1 MKLEQLGNFDR
12 NQDGQRPLA
21 VLLNRPTFSE
31 NGPGNTVD
39 QTIRAGSLAFAQ
51 STIDELN
58 RSINIQSGD
67 IVEKILARSASWSY
81 QDFAI
86 IYQNQD
92 SLESLLD
99 ISSNEKAGTDFE
111 ARQWWAN
118 AVGYETRAAIKRQQS
133 AIDKKSAYC
142 QEIFAVKRKQLQKD
156 PDSQFGD
163 TYNRLVCEL
172 ADQNSID
179 LKLAKEQID
188 CQIKNQISDQDIVDM
203 LATRE
208 YSKQIQR
215 LSRLLETGGPNFA
228 ALIYELDRRKTDDT
242 WEQKNKLQEVIRRGL
257 SGEKIDIVTMLC
269 TINEFD
275 YQGGYNLNPDLF
287 AYQKNP
293 KVEPVPL
300 IIDEMASIVRLFQY
314 YGINCSLNAYVAD
327 TDYTEIG
334 ANGPVIDSNISNLQE
349 YLKNL
354 KDYICKFDGLVFVD
368 AISSITDNSP
378 IYQDVKVRVLNLV
391 TKRRDVDFNRIWGQ
405 KWEDDVERRCETFG
419 KKKLY
424 SVSDVRKKSL
434 EVAQNIWAVN
444 AAQGAVF
451 SNLGPNTILLSSER
465 RSRDANYVV
474 DNQTTAN
481 FPPVLYILNAAEN
494 WNRKIIDKSIFEAG

>member
-1 MKLEQLGNFDR
+1 
-12 NQDGQRPLA
+12 
-21 VLLNRPTFSE
+21 
-31 NGPGNTVD
+31 
-39 QTIRAGSLAFAQ
+39 
-51 STIDELN
+51 
-58 RSINIQSGD
+58 
-67 IVEKILARSASWSY
+67 
-81 QDFAI
+81 
-86 IYQNQD
+86 
-92 SLESLLD
+92 
-99 ISSNEKAGTDFE
+99 
-111 ARQWWAN
+111 
-118 AVGYETRAAIKRQQS
+118 
-133 AIDKKSAYC
+133 
-142 QEIFAVKRKQLQKD
+142 
-156 PDSQFGD
+156 
-163 TYNRLVCEL
+163 
-172 ADQNSID
+172 
-179 LKLAKEQID
+179 
-188 CQIKNQISDQDIVDM
+188 M